1 MLYTISI
8 IVEYIK
14 LSNNLNIKK
23 FAPNILNVIS
33 PIMKNIGVIITFAS
47 LYIWYPFTILYMFA
61 KFHISSPVLRRMLN
75 IAIIENIVITNH
87 NIKLSCF
94 FIFSIVFSFLT

>member
-47 LYIWYPFTILYMFA
+47 LYIW
-61 KFHISSPVLRRMLN
+61 
-75 IAIIENIVITNH
+75 
-87 NIKLSCF
+87 
-94 FIFSIVFSFLT
+94 